1 VSQQSTSPPPAVFGT
16 VLGHAPGSVPVYSS
30 DYATADDKEYP
41 NRHAYRSYINGV
53 FMGYKWQCVEFA
65 RRWLYLNRGYVF
77 ADVPMAYDIF
87 QLTEVTL
94 VAEQSTLPLKSF
106 RNGARRPPEAGCLL
120 VWDEGGEFEVTGH
133 VGIVTEV
140 LPDCIRFVEQNNHH
154 HVWPQ
159 GQLWSRELRARVAE
173 DGSYW
178 IQCSFSDDVIL
189 GWVIQTEDSTHAE
202 QIRPP
207 RRSLF
212 NILMHKSYAQPQQ
225 QSWLNI
231 ANEDEAAFVK
241 MMGGHHLVT
250 RAADRDKYLVISQT
264 ARKELKRAT
273 NELHALFMHA
283 TDYVLQH
290 PELLPHFNLPK
301 CLWPR
306 IKQSWDNR
314 RNQMITGRFDF
325 CMTEKGIKVYEY
337 NADSG
342 SCHMET
348 GKVQDKWARHMA
360 VDEGESAGRDLHQE
374 LVEAWKNSEVSGVL
388 HIMQDNDLEETY
400 HALFMQEAMERAG
413 ITCKVLQGVHGLH
426 WRHDGAIVDA
436 DGVEVRWVWKT
447 WAWETALDQIRA
459 ECEHDAELLGNY
471 QFDQVRDHAPRLVD
485 VLLRK
490 EVMVFEPLWTL
501 VPSNKAI
508 LAVLWQLFPDHPYLL
523 DTRFDLSDEL
533 KAKGY
538 AEKPIAGRCG
548 HNISIIERG
557 EVLAATQ
564 GKFEHQDVVYQ
575 ELCLLPDIG
584 GYRSQVCSFT
594 VSGSFAAL
602 CMRVDQASV
611 ITKASDVMPLR
622 IIEDDELMDEE

>member
-1 VSQQSTSPPPAVFGT
+1 MSTSDHSPPAPFGT
-16 VLGHAPGSVPVYSS
+16 ILGHAPGRVPVYSS
-30 DYATADDKEYP
+30 DYATADDREYP
-41 NRHAYRSYINGV
+41 NRHAFRSYIDGV

-87 QLTEVTL
+87 RLTEVTL
-94 VAEQSTLPLKSF
+94 VAEQASLPLKSF

-133 VGIVTEV
+133 VAIVTEV
-140 LPDCIRFVEQNNHH
+140 LPDRIRFVEQNNHH
-154 HVWPQ
+154 HVWPE

-178 IQCSFSDDVIL
+178 IQCSFRDDVIL
-189 GWVIQTEDSTHAE
+189 GWVIQTDDATHAE

-212 NILMHKSYAQPQQ
+212 NILLHKSYAQPAQR
-225 QSWLNI
+225 SWLNI
-231 ANEDEAAFVK
+231 ANEDEAAFVR
-241 MMGGHHLVT
+241 MMGGHHLMQRPED
-250 RAADRDKYLVISQT
+250 RAKYLVISQT

-348 GKVQDKWARHMA
+348 GKVQDKWAAHMA
-360 VDEGESAGRDLHQE
+360 VDEGESAGHELHQE
-374 LVEAWKNSEVSGVL
+374 LVDAWKQSGVTGVL

-400 HALFMQEAMERAG
+400 HALFMQEAIERAG
-413 ITCKVLQGVHGLH
+413 IECKVLQGVHGLH

-459 ECEHDAELLGNY
+459 ECEHDEELLGSY
-471 QFDQVRDHAPRLVD
+471 QFDQVRDHPPRLVD

-501 VPSNKAI
+501 IPSNKAI

-523 DTRFDLSDEL
+523 ETQFALNASL
-533 KAKGY
+533 QGKGY
-538 AEKPIAGRCG
+538 AAKPIAGRCG
-548 HNISIIERG
+548 HNISIVDQG
-557 EVLAATQ
+557 EVLAATA
-564 GKFEHQDVVYQ
+564 GRFEHQDVIYQ
-575 ELCLLPDIG
+575 ELCLLPQVDDW
-584 GYRSQVCSFT
+584 RVQVCSFT
-594 VSGSFAAL
+594 VGGSFAAL
-602 CMRVDQASV
+602 CMRVDGSNV

-622 IIEDDELMDEE
+622 IIGDDELMDEE